1 MVLQSENAFLTLPNG
16 QETKKI
22 RLAAGYFLFLTA
34 SRFPFDWKFV
44 FRFALAAIWGI
55 YDGTPLNAVYGLQEE
70 ISEVAKKKTQA
81 LEPSELTGYGSKES
95 FPGWVAL
102 VSLI

>member
-1 MVLQSENAFLTLPNG
+1 MTLPECEIVRVAEG
-16 QETKKI
+16 PSW
-22 RLAAGYFLFLTA
+22 AA
-34 SRFPFDWKFV
+34 SQ
-44 FRFALAAIWGI
+44 
-55 YDGTPLNAVYGLQEE
+55 LNAVYGLQEE

>member
-44 FRFALAAIWGI
+44 EFTSSRLVFLFLYSRFLFQLTLLIPGQAGAQEFLA
-55 YDGTPLNAVYGLQEE
+55 DV
-70 ISEVAKKKTQA
+70 
-81 LEPSELTGYGSKES
+81 
-95 FPGWVAL
+95 
-102 VSLI
+102 